1 MMSIVRAWL
10 VVHQLM
16 RPGSALSINPYQQQA
31 RRAISYALTAGLI
44 LLWAFPV
51 AFVALISNGARPTA
65 VSS

>member
-1 MMSIVRAWL
+1 
-10 VVHQLM
+10 M

-51 AFVALISNGARPTA
+51 AFVALISNGAQPACRFD
-65 VSS
+65 SLLQ